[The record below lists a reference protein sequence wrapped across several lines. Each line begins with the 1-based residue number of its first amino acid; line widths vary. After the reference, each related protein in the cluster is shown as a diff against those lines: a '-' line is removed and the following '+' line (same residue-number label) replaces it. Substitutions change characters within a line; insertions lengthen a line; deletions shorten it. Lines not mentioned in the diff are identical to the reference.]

1 MLCKKCGASVP
12 DTTYECPFCN
22 AKLADKP
29 PVEEEEVVAVEEETV
44 EEVADNEEIFDE
56 NELKRREQIQK
67 MLDEK
72 QQQLSEI
79 QDRRE
84 QKRKKQQRKKILIIA
99 AICVLVSIAV
109 GCGAYLI
116 SNSTSG
122 RNNVTISTPSPEPTV
137 DPAATEIPAPTLD
150 PSISPLPIETLH
162 PVDSLDT
169 PVVSEPGTGT
179 ASTGAA
185 SAGASSTS
193 STGSASTGTSSTT
206 KSSTNKSGTKSNTN
220 KSSTTKSSTAKATA
234 KPSTTKITNTGITK
248 VNLSGMVAKGGKIVL
263 DSASGKYVMSFI
275 SGSTEYFAYVSEGST
290 TAQIANKTL
299 GVTAVPTENTYKGST
314 VYEISDFTIFEGD
327 YIIKDSGIR
336 LLTEADIAGL
346 SKAQLGYA
354 RNEIFARHGRPFK
367 TQKYKDY
374 FAKCSWYKVNPNYN
388 LNDDK
393 SNLSEIERANV
404 DFIIA
409 QENK

>member
-12 DTTYECPFCN
+12 DTTYECPFCK
-22 AKLADKP
+22 AQLADKP
-29 PVEEEEVVAVEEETV
+29 PVEEEEVAAVEEETV
-44 EEVADNEEIFDE
+44 EETADNEEIFDE
-56 NELKRREQIQK
+56 NELKRREQIKK

-84 QKRKKQQRKKILIIA
+84 QKRKKQQRKKILIVA

-109 GCGAYLI
+109 GCGAYFI
-116 SNSTSG
+116 SNNIGG
-122 RNNVTISTPSPEPTV
+122 RENVTITTPSPEPTV
-137 DPAATEIPAPTLD
+137 DPNATEEPAPTID

-162 PVDSLDT
+162 PVDSLNP

-179 ASTGAA
+179 ASTGTA
-185 SAGASSTS
+185 STGASSTA
-193 STGSASTGTSSTT
+193 STGSTSTGTSSTT
-206 KSSTNKSGTKSNTN
+206 KSSTTKSNTK
-220 KSSTTKSSTAKATA
+220 KSSTTKSSTTKATA
-234 KPSTTKITNTGITK
+234 KPSTTKINNTGITK
-248 VNLSGMVAKGGKIVL
+248 VNLSGMVAKGGKVVL

-290 TAQIANKTL
+290 TAQIENKTL

-327 YIIKDSGIR
+327 YIIKDSGIK
-336 LLTEADIAGL
+336 LLTEADLAGL